1 MSSRP
6 RHDAKYATIAADL
19 KARIR
24 SGEYPQGT
32 ALPPQRA
39 LSSAY
44 GVTLMTLRQALQ
56 VLADQG
62 LIIQRAGKDTLVS
75 PPQASYRLGT
85 LRSLADDLRDQGYEV
100 TTQVVSV
107 GFRKALPL
115 WVAEWFE
122 DTDRALRVERV
133 RLLDGRPVVHQVS
146 WVREPYAHA
155 VRERDLTTVSLY
167 DALADAGGV
176 VDRAT
181 ETIRPGILGSHVAG
195 LVRQPVGGPLLVSR
209 RVTYQPDD
217 SAVVVDRASIVG
229 KLMEI
234 RAQRS
239 ATRISVQWGHQG
251 DGN

>member
-62 LIIQRAGKDTLVS
+62 LITQRAGKDTLVS

-85 LRSLADDLRDQGYEV
+85 PRSPADDPRGPGDQG
-100 TTQVVSV
+100 TTPGGGG
-107 GFRKALPL
+107 GFR
-115 WVAEWFE
+115 
-122 DTDRALRVERV
+122 
-133 RLLDGRPVVHQVS
+133 Q
-146 WVREPYAHA
+146 A
-155 VRERDLTTVSLY
+155 VPRS
-167 DALADAGGV
+167 
-176 VDRAT
+176 
-181 ETIRPGILGSHVAG
+181 VAG
-195 LVRQPVGGPLLVSR
+195 WV
-209 RVTYQPDD
+209 
-217 SAVVVDRASIVG
+217 
-229 KLMEI
+229 
-234 RAQRS
+234 
-239 ATRISVQWGHQG
+239 
-251 DGN
+251 